1 MPLSGSA
8 AVRRTLVQTHPAP
21 PVRRLALVLAALC
34 AASGGAAQEPPL
46 YLDASAPVEDRVRDL
61 LGRMTMDEKVGQLTQ
76 YTAHRDEAGYL
87 QQQREGAAGSY
98 LNAAFSW
105 ITVDTS
111 GVYQENPTGTLSEGA
126 RRVNRL
132 QRAAVEESRLG
143 IPLLVAHDVIHGL
156 RTIFPVPLG
165 MASSWSPGAVER
177 AARVAAVEAS
187 SIGIRWIFAPMIDVS
202 PDPRWGRIVE
212 GAGEDTHLNA
222 VMGAAAVRGFQTDDL
237 SDPTAAIATPK
248 HYVGY
253 GAAIGGRD
261 YNTVDVSM
269 QTLREVHLPPFRAAL
284 DAGAGSVM
292 VAFNE
297 IAGVP
302 ATSNPVTVRDIL
314 RGEWGFDGVVVS
326 DWGSIYET
334 TVHGYAESPCE
345 AVARSITVGVD
356 VDMETGTYRR
366 CLPALVESGRVPLA
380 DVDRAVAN
388 VLRAKFR
395 LGLFERPYVD
405 ESRAEREL
413 LAPEHLEAAREV
425 AGQSIVLLKNDDA
438 GGGAVL
444 PLSKDVGTI
453 AVLGALADD
462 PKAQLGSWLAAGA
475 TGDATTVL
483 DGIRAAVSEGTT
495 VAYTPGAAP
504 DTLDTDNVE
513 VAAALARDADVAVVV
528 VGELASMSGEGRS
541 RVSLDLPG
549 RQHELVRAVYETG
562 TPTVVVLMNG
572 RPLSTVWEAEHVP
585 AIVEAWFPG
594 TQAGPA
600 VADVLFG
607 DRNPSG
613 KLPVTVPRSVGQVPL
628 TYNPKNTGRPWL
640 EGYIDVDNS
649 PLFPFGHGLSYTTF
663 AYSDLS
669 IADTTVGRG
678 GVVEVSVTV
687 ANTGDRAG
695 TETVQVYQRDLV
707 ADVTRPV
714 LQLVDFDQV
723 TLAPGERRVLRFT
736 LGPEDYGYLDAAGA
750 RVVEPGRHLVFVGGS
765 SAETLEAA
773 FHVE

>member
-1 MPLSGSA
+1 MRL
-8 AVRRTLVQTHPAP
+8 RPA
-21 PVRRLALVLAALC
+21 LALAALSF
-34 AASGGAAQEPPL
+34 AAAPGGAAQDGPL
-46 YLDASAPVEDRVRDL
+46 YRDTGAPVEDRVQDL
-61 LGRMTMDEKVGQLTQ
+61 LGRMTLDEKLGQLTQ
-76 YTAHRDEAGYL
+76 YTAHRDEAQYVE
-87 QQQREGAAGSY
+87 QQREGAAGSY

-111 GVYQENPTGTLSEGA
+111 GVYQENPTGTLAEGA

-165 MASSWSPGAVER
+165 MASSWSPDAVER

-212 GAGEDTHLNA
+212 SAGEDTHLNA
-222 VMGAAAVRGFQTDDL
+222 VLGAAAVRGFQTDDL

-248 HYVGY
+248 HYVAY

-269 QTLREVHLPPFRAAL
+269 QTLREVHLPPFKAAL

-302 ATSNPVTVRDIL
+302 ATSNPTTVRDIL

-334 TVHGYAESPCE
+334 TVHGYAADPCE

-380 DVDRAVAN
+380 AVDRAVAN

-405 ESRAEREL
+405 EARAEREL
-413 LAPEHLEAAREV
+413 LAPEHLEAAREI
-425 AGQSIVLLKNDDA
+425 AGQSIVLLKNEDA

-444 PLSKDVGTI
+444 PLSKDAGTI
-453 AVLGALADD
+453 AVLGSLADD

-475 TGDATTVL
+475 TGDAVTVL
-483 DGIRAAVSEGTT
+483 DAVRDA
-495 VAYTPGAAP
+495 VAGRSDVVYAVGAAP
-504 DTLDTDNVE
+504 DTLDASGIAE
-513 VAAALARDADVAVVV
+513 AVAAAERADVAVVV

-562 TPTVVVLMNG
+562 TPTVVVLLNG

-594 TQAGPA
+594 TMAGPA

-613 KLPVTVPRSVGQVPL
+613 KLPVTVPRHVGQVPL

-640 EGYIDVDNS
+640 EGYIDVENT

-669 IADTTVGRG
+669 VADTTVARG
-678 GVVEVSVTV
+678 GAVEVAVTV
-687 ANTGDRAG
+687 ANTGDVAG
-695 TETVQVYQRDLV
+695 TETVQLYQRDLV

-714 LQLVDFDQV
+714 LELVDFEQV
-723 TLAPGERRVLRFT
+723 ELRPGERRTVRFSLT
-736 LGPEDYGYLDAAGA
+736 PEDYGYLNAAGD

-773 FHVE
+773 FHIE